1 MPKTQ
6 LRLFYK
12 GIASLM
18 MGGLIILCACSSP
31 PKQKIDNDR
40 ENRHRLN
47 TLLRLNDLN
56 EQAFAYH
63 QTCLIKTEPMNEQ
76 FMENFKIVSNQLFDQ
91 SRATL
96 NRKPELIVSEL
107 LERREYIQS
116 QLTATLS
123 TKGCLS
129 AEALAAQKHYKA
141 MGQAQIDDIKH

>member
-31 PKQKIDNDR
+31 PKQKLDNDR
-40 ENRHRLN
+40 ENRHQLN

-91 SRATL
+91 CRKTL
-96 NRKPELIVSEL
+96 KWEPEKIVSQL
-107 LERREYIQS
+107 MERRKYLQNQS
-116 QLTATLS
+116 TANLS
-123 TKGCLS
+123 TNGCHS
-129 AEALAAQKHYKA
+129 NEALMSQKHYRA
-141 MGQAQIDDIKH
+141 MSQDKIESIKP